1 VIVSSSQQAD
11 LRVFLTGAGG
21 SASANVLDSL
31 RRSESKYWVVGADVS
46 NTRLHLS
53 EALERCLV
61 PMANETAYINRIN
74 IALEHFNIDVLHVQP
89 DPEVRK
95 VSEQREFVGAHLFL
109 PSNEAIQLAGDK
121 AKFAD
126 AMAIAGVQVPE
137 SVRFNS
143 HDEVIEKVD
152 DLLKRHSRVWI
163 RARVGA
169 GARASLPV
177 SNSSQAV
184 SWIDWWSTEK
194 GMSVDQFMASEML
207 PGDEF
212 AFQSVWQNG
221 QMIVGQARQRVEYLY
236 GFLAPSGQS
245 STPAIARTTSDPSVT
260 GLAIQAIQAL
270 DKEPHGVYCVDIK
283 TSENGSPCVTE
294 INAGRFFT
302 TSNFFAAAGANMPD
316 MVMRAAMGE
325 TLQVVGLSPIADDM
339 YWIRNVDMGYTLV
352 ARNELDNWQKF

>member
-1 VIVSSSQQAD
+1 MIVSNSQHAD
-11 LRVFLTGAGG
+11 LRIFLTGAGG

-31 RRSESKYWVVGADVS
+31 RRSDSKYWVVGADVS

-53 EALERCLV
+53 EALERCIV
-61 PMANETAYINRIN
+61 PMANEVDYVNRIN
-74 IALEHFNIDVLHVQP
+74 SALENYGIDVLHVQP
-89 DPEVRK
+89 DPEVRV
-95 VSEQREFVGAHLFL
+95 VSKQRESISAQLFL
-109 PSNEAIQLAGDK
+109 PSDNAIQLAGDK
-121 AKFAD
+121 AKFAE
-126 AMAIAGVQVPE
+126 AMAFAGVRVPE
-137 SVRFNS
+137 SVGFSSYN
-143 HDEVIEKVD
+143 EVIQKVD

-184 SWIDWWSTEK
+184 SWIEWWSTEK

-207 PGDEF
+207 PGNEF

-221 QMIVGQARQRVEYLY
+221 KLIVGQARQRVEYLY

-245 STPAIARTTSDPSVT
+245 STPAIARTTSDPLVT
-260 GLAIQAIQAL
+260 DLAIQAIYAL
-270 DKEPHGVYCVDIK
+270 DKTPNGVYCVDIK
-283 TSENGSPCVTE
+283 TSENGTPCVTE

-325 TLQVVGLSPIADDM
+325 TLPVVGLSPIEDDM
-339 YWIRNVDMGYTLV
+339 YWIRNVDMGYVLV
-352 ARNELDNWQKF
+352 NSNEIDTWTKF